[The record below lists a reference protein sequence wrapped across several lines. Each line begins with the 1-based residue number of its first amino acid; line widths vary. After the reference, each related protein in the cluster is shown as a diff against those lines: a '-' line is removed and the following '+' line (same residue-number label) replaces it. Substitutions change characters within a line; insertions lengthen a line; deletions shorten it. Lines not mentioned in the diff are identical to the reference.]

1 MHSGS
6 VYRCERGFTLV
17 ELMVVVVIG
26 AILAVVAVPSLQA
39 AIQANQLD
47 TVSNQLLAALATA
60 RSEAVRAPGASVQVS
75 NPLGTGVN
83 WNSGWTTTTQTG
95 TAAAVTLQAP
105 AAVPGQVTVNSNVGG
120 PVSFDAMGRLILGA
134 TNPPP
139 TLVFVVCADGVTV
152 AGKSRAVIVSPS
164 GRASIAHIPTTGT
177 SAGIPI
183 KDDGNPVASCTSP

>member
-1 MHSGS
+1 VHSGTGNP
-6 VYRCERGFTLV
+6 REHGFTLV

-39 AIQANQLD
+39 AMQANQLD

-60 RSEAVRAPGASVQVS
+60 RSEAVRAPGATVLVS

-83 WNSGWTTTTQTG
+83 WNNGWTTTTQTG
-95 TAAAVTLQAP
+95 TAAATTLQAP
-105 AAVPGQVTVNSNVGG
+105 AAVPGQVTVNSNFGG
-120 PVSFDAMGRLILGA
+120 PVSFDAMGRLILGTA
-134 TNPPP
+134 NPPP
-139 TLVFVVCADGVTV
+139 TLVFVICADGTTL

-177 SAGIPI
+177 NAGIPI
-183 KDDGNPVASCTSP
+183 LDTGAGVQSCAAP